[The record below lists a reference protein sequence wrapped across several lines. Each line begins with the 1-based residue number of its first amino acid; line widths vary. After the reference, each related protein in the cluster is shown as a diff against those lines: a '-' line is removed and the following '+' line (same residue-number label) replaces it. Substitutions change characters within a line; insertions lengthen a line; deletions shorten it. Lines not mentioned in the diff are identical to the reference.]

1 MNPPEMNPLPPE
13 GRLESESA
21 AAAQAPASPLGN
33 FPEDPRVPWN
43 WGDLVYFLLVALV
56 AFFAVGWSLLFAFR
70 LFGVNP
76 LQLGGSNGERAVFL
90 LVNQAALDAVLML
103 YLFAHIRYQL
113 GAPFWRT
120 LGWRAFPASGI
131 SRLAFYS
138 LCFATGSALA
148 LMVTFTSNLIGKHAK
163 LPIETLLTERRSTML
178 FLLMSVLL
186 APLVEETLFRG
197 YLYPV
202 LARTFRVPGGIVVT
216 GVLFGLLHAAQLW
229 GGWVQITLLI
239 VVGILFTW
247 ARAASRTVFVS
258 FLLHLG
264 YNGFLFFGFLIGP
277 GGFHSLPH

>member
-13 GRLESESA
+13 GRFENEGSA
-21 AAAQAPASPLGN
+21 TAQAPALPLEN
-33 FPEDPRVPWN
+33 FPEDLRVPWN
-43 WGDLVYFLLVALV
+43 WGDLAYFLLVALV
-56 AFFAVGWSLLFAFR
+56 ASLAVGWSLLFAFR

-76 LQLGGSNGERAVFL
+76 LQLGGSNGEKAVFL

-120 LGWRAFPASGI
+120 LGWRAFPTIGVP
-131 SRLAFYS
+131 RPAFYS
-138 LCFATGSALA
+138 LCLVGGSALA
-148 LMVTFTSNLIGKHAK
+148 LMVTVTSNLIGKHAK
-163 LPIETLLTERRSTML
+163 LPIEALFTERRSTML

-202 LARTFRVPGGIVVT
+202 LARTFRVPGGIVIT

-229 GGWVQITLLI
+229 GGWGQITLLM

-264 YNGFLFFGFLIGP
+264 YNGFLFVAFLIGTA
-277 GGFHSLPH
+277 GFHRLPH

>member
-1 MNPPEMNPLPPE
+1 MNPPDMNPLPPE
-13 GRLESESA
+13 GRLESESTA
-21 AAAQAPASPLGN
+21 AVQAPVSPYEN
-33 FPEDPRVPWN
+33 FPEDLRVPWN
-43 WGDLVYFLLVALV
+43 WGDLGYFLLVALA
-56 AFFAVGWSLLFAFR
+56 AFFAVGWSVLFAYR

-76 LQLGGSNGERAVFL
+76 LQVGGSNGERAIFF
-90 LVNQAALDAVLML
+90 LVNQTALDVVLML

-120 LGWRAFPASGI
+120 LGWRPLPASGI
-131 SRLAFYS
+131 PRPAFYS
-138 LCFATGSALA
+138 LCLAAGSSLA
-148 LMVTFTSNLIGKHAK
+148 LMVTVTSNLIGRHTK
-163 LPIETLLTERRSTML
+163 LPIESLLTERRSTIL

-202 LARTFRVPGGIVVT
+202 LARTFRVPGGIVIT

-229 GGWVQITLLI
+229 GGWGQIALLI

-258 FLLHLG
+258 FLLHFG
-264 YNGFLFFGFLIGP
+264 YNGFLFFGFMIGT
-277 GGFHSLPH
+277 GGFRNLPH

>member
-1 MNPPEMNPLPPE
+1 MNPPEMNLLPPE
-13 GRLESESA
+13 ERLGSVSA
-21 AAAQAPASPLGN
+21 AAAQAPASPFES
-33 FPEDPRVPWN
+33 FPEDLRVPWN
-43 WGDLVYFLLVALV
+43 WGDLAYFLLVALV
-56 AFFAVGWSLLFAFR
+56 AFFVVGWGLLFAFH

-76 LQLGGSNGERAVFL
+76 LQLGGSNGERAIFL

-103 YLFAHIRYQL
+103 YLLAQIRYQL

-131 SRLAFYS
+131 PRPAFYA
-138 LCFATGSALA
+138 LCLASGSALA
-148 LMVTFTSNLIGKHAK
+148 LMVTVTSNLIGKHTK

-202 LARTFRVPGGIVVT
+202 LARTFRVPGGIVIT

-229 GGWVQITLLI
+229 GGWTQITLLI

-247 ARAASRTVFVS
+247 ARAASHTVFVS

-264 YNGFLFFGFLIGP
+264 YNSFLFLGFLIGT
-277 GGFHSLPH
+277 GGLRSLPH